1 MRNKY
6 DKRNDKRENSLFM
19 ESSRKRSFS
28 MEEIAEGLGFQKSD
42 DFKLLVQTIAQMERE
57 QSIVFNKKEK

>member
-28 MEEIAEGLGFQKSD
+28 MEEIAEGLGFQKAMI
-42 DFKLLVQTIAQMERE
+42 L
-57 QSIVFNKKEK
+57 NY

>member
-6 DKRNDKRENSLFM
+6 DKETIKEKILFFM

-28 MEEIAEGLGFQKSD
+28 MEEIAEGLGFQKAMI
-42 DFKLLVQTIAQMERE
+42 L
-57 QSIVFNKKEK
+57 NY